1 MTWWRSVASKQVAIM
16 AQQVD
21 TALLDHGSV
30 MVLIIAVRRR
40 SPKHNVRVDKVIMAT
55 VLVAAGREA

>member
-1 MTWWRSVASKQVAIM
+1 M